1 MQVLRMSM
9 GCAALLA
16 MLAGCG
22 GPPDDVSQA
31 ARDSRS
37 ATSQSTSRPATI
49 SSPRA
54 AAPQSQLMSSSESRD
69 RSTATMGAGP
79 SAAAASVTS
88 VAQAG
93 APATPATNDT
103 VITTRVRSAIV
114 ADREVGALRIDVD
127 TRDGVVT
134 LSGAVPTAAARA
146 RATELA
152 KTVRDV
158 KDVNDQLTLV
168 AS

>member
-16 MLAGCG
+16 FLAGCG
-22 GPPDDVSQA
+22 GPPDDVTQA
-31 ARDSRS
+31 ARDSRA
-37 ATSQSTSRPATI
+37 ATSQSSSRPATI

-79 SAAAASVTS
+79 AEPAVP
-88 VAQAG
+88 VVQAG
-93 APATPATNDT
+93 APAAPASNDS
-103 VITTRVRSAIV
+103 VITTRVRTAIV
-114 ADREVGALRIDVD
+114 GDREVGALRIDVD
-127 TRDGVVT
+127 TRDGIVT

-152 KTVRDV
+152 KNVKDV
-158 KDVNDQLTLV
+158 KSVNDQLTL
-168 AS
+168 ASG